1 MDLNRRQKADPAKL
15 TKSLLESCSRIAV
28 VADAY
33 RQVINL
39 LGGDMESARVNP
51 FYREHIGGGGWHGV
65 TNQNSSAMAYLVR
78 QANDSYGLK
87 ATEGN
92 WGAIFVSARAL
103 SSLLINGVPNPKEF
117 GQLYHCEHTVQI
129 TQRTEELIAW
139 ILEDNITDPVDI
151 ARSVLRNTVVATV
164 LKSERNDSGDHS
176 NTNHRPFWRYTK
188 LHTSVMCA
196 HPDKGI
202 IPATNMTLADIADL
216 QINQDPLIGNMI
228 KCLVATSDASKK
240 IYLDDAR
247 QFLYEDTVEYHRIPK
262 DLNIFAR
269 RGEWNRLEL
278 WELEDRHYNH
288 KRHKNSYT
296 GKR

>member
-1 MDLNRRQKADPAKL
+1 MDLKRRQSADPTKL
-15 TKSLLESCSRIAV
+15 ATSLLESCSRIAV

-39 LGGDMESARVNP
+39 LGGDMDSARVNP

-103 SSLLINGVPNPKEF
+103 SSLLMYGAPNPKEF
-117 GQLYHCEHTVQI
+117 GQLYHCEHTVQVA
-129 TQRTEELIAW
+129 QRTDEMIAW

-164 LKSERNDSGDHS
+164 LKTERNDSGEHS

-188 LHTSVMCA
+188 MDTSVLCA
-196 HPDKGI
+196 HPTKGM

-216 QINQDPLIGNMI
+216 QITQDPLIGSM
-228 KCLVATSDASKK
+228 LSHMATVSTDKK
-240 IYLDDAR
+240 KQYLADAR
-247 QFLYEDTVEYHRIPK
+247 WFLYEGTVEYHRIPS
-262 DLNIFAR
+262 DLSMFAR
-269 RGEWNRLEL
+269 RGEWNRQEL
-278 WELEDRHYNH
+278 WELEDRHYTH
-288 KRHKNSYT
+288 KRNKSSYT